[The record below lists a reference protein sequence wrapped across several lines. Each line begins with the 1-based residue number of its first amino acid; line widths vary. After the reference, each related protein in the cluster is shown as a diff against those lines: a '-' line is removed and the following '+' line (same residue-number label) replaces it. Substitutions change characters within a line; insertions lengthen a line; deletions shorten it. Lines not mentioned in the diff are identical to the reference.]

1 MVGTLTFQNLS
12 ATLKKFHKDTG
23 LAAAGKRPVTP
34 FFCEDPPD
42 ALEWQP
48 EEMKALNK
56 LIKAFVDERWTLQAV
71 EVVIQDHIIT
81 DDWFTVLENVS
92 ITRLPYVEAAMQY
105 VRSTREGEVRTL
117 QRVLIDM
124 KIEAVPS
131 TITDDFTMPHLNI
144 FMPWIAGDR
153 LRISNVLEPDSDRSV
168 SPESDRPDSP
178 ARNSAAPDEG
188 EAVDAQVEDVLG
200 DDAQLEDAT
209 GGDAQ
214 VEDAPG
220 EDADG
225 AKDALGDD
233 AQVEDV
239 LGDDAQL
246 EDATGG
252 DALVEDAPGETEPG
266 EDGED
271 RDDRNDDDEAT
282 GEYLAR
288 RASPATTD
296 IHAARLQHHPYAQRA
311 REANEAREREDRPA
325 LPHTSASPVD
335 GKVEVEAADESEVE
349 VEEAD
354 ESEVEV
360 EEADELVDSEDDES
374 PTGPKGKGKAR
385 GGKRISSNS
394 ARKARAAGKGK
405 ASAVPKRE
413 DPEVDNSAPKWEG
426 QWTLLMPATEK
437 NDNVHAKFMGKWR
450 CAQCKKRGATECVIR
465 GLGRRCVACITG
477 HRSPCDIK
485 TYYEAEAVYV
495 NDQKHGRYADL
506 PPARSTTA
514 PTTSKINPRKR
525 MAVSSSEEM
534 SDSPGEDD
542 IVSRTPQSGKAKTAA
557 KPKTKVA
564 APVSRTSAKSA
575 TATPNKRKK
584 VDATPEAKPSSAK
597 ISARASKP
605 GPSQKTAD
613 NKSTRAEA
621 RETITID
628 SDSEDDQPLR
638 ALVAGAASS
647 PDAPED
653 AMDIDEPQVVD
664 GKGKSRAGDLGQLP
678 EAVQN
683 DSEPD
688 DHGSPWHGDRNAVVT
703 MGWLGT
709 RWKELME
716 QIRDR
721 IEDEVESAVGYH
733 IAKMQA
739 ASSKPQV
746 PAHQPP
752 EDLVRR
758 PGWYPK
764 YDGPRPTPINNLK
777 TEMLA
782 SRTSNAAAP
791 SSSSGAARSSSN
803 PTASSS
809 RNAAASSSK
818 DDMAAFAPDT
828 PTPKQ
833 RGGGSTA
840 SASRKTTGAK
850 KAVHKD

>member
-1 MVGTLTFQNLS
+1 
-12 ATLKKFHKDTG
+12 
-23 LAAAGKRPVTP
+23 
-34 FFCEDPPD
+34 
-42 ALEWQP
+42 
-48 EEMKALNK
+48 
-56 LIKAFVDERWTLQAV
+56 
-71 EVVIQDHIIT
+71 
-81 DDWFTVLENVS
+81 
-92 ITRLPYVEAAMQY
+92 
-105 VRSTREGEVRTL
+105 
-117 QRVLIDM
+117 
-124 KIEAVPS
+124 
-131 TITDDFTMPHLNI
+131 
-144 FMPWIAGDR
+144 
-153 LRISNVLEPDSDRSV
+153 
-168 SPESDRPDSP
+168 
-178 ARNSAAPDEG
+178 
-188 EAVDAQVEDVLG
+188 
-200 DDAQLEDAT
+200 DAT

-282 GEYLAR
+282 GVIPR
-288 RASPATTD
+288 TTPPATPPVCATRN
-296 IHAARLQHHPYAQRA
+296 AK
-311 REANEAREREDRPA
+311 ANEAREREDRPA
-325 LPHTSASPVD
+325 LPHTKATSPVD
-335 GKVEVEAADESEVE
+335 GKVEVEAADESEFE

-354 ESEVEV
+354 ESEGRGGGG
-360 EEADELVDSEDDES
+360 DEL
-374 PTGPKGKGKAR
+374 GKAR

-803 PTASSS
+803 PTVSSS